1 MEKIYRL
8 LSEHNEE
15 FTNLVNDFY
24 KKKYPMKKRKTIK
37 SKIITMGRTYE
48 NITFTKNYI
57 NIIKDLSKIFSYE
70 EISPFFGRF
79 MSSTYE
85 GFSESCVRKNTI
97 IKINEGIYVSVY
109 SSNYKKIEH
118 LTKLFDYYGIKLEIV
133 AMRTGESLIEEKL
146 QMKLL

>member
-24 KKKYPMKKRKTIK
+24 KKKYPMKKKKTIK

-57 NIIKDLSKIFSYE
+57 NIIKDLSKIFSYG

-97 IKINEGIYVSVY
+97 IKINEGIYISVY
-109 SSNYKKIEH
+109 SSNEKKIDH
-118 LTKLFDYYGIKLEIV
+118 LTKLFNHYGIKLEVV
-133 AMRTGESLIEEKL
+133 AMETGESLIEKEL
-146 QMKLL
+146 QIKLL